1 MSKKLIRILFYGMA
15 ILSVFVLY
23 FASSYLS
30 KVKKEPLAVI
40 EGIDGGFYL
49 DDKYIDGPLALN
61 VGKYEVIGESKIA
74 LYSGKVLFVKIPQFE
89 VEIVWEK

>member
-1 MSKKLIRILFYGMA
+1 MSKKLIRTIFYGMA

-23 FASSYLS
+23 FASTYVS
-30 KVKKEPLAVI
+30 KVKNEPLAVI

-49 DDKYIDGPLALN
+49 DGKYIDSPLSLN

-74 LYSGKVLFVKIPQFE
+74 LYNGRVLIVKIPQFE
-89 VEIVWEK
+89 VEVVWEK